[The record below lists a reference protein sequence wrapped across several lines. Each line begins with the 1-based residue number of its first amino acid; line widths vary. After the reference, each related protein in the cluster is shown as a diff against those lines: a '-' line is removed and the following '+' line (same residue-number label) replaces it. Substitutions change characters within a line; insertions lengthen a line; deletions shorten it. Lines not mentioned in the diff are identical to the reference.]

1 MIPVLAVSGFKK
13 SGKTTLCREL
23 AACFQEAGVRGGFV
37 KRTHEP
43 SVGCRGT
50 DTGLL
55 LETGVPTLLWAPDGL
70 RAENREGQP
79 RLDWIIE
86 RFMPDVD
93 LVLLEG
99 GKSLSLP
106 RVWVGNPEECPAEV
120 KGLLAWFGNSPS
132 AGGIP
137 LFRPGQEKDLAA
149 YLHDR
154 LLGRKPVPSVSLHVD
169 GRKIP
174 RKPYHEGFL
183 GQAILGMIRSLKGT
197 EGRDITIHV
206 RN

>member
-13 SGKTTLCREL
+13 SGKTALCREL
-23 AACFQEAGVRGGFV
+23 AVCFQAVGVRVGFV

-43 SVGCRGT
+43 AVGGQGT

-55 LETGVPTLLWAPDGL
+55 LETGVPTVLWATDGL
-70 RAENREGQP
+70 RAENTEKQP
-79 RLDWIIE
+79 ELDWMVE
-86 RFMPDVD
+86 RFLPGVD

-99 GKSLSLP
+99 GKSLPLP
-106 RVWVGNPEECPAEV
+106 RVWVGDPEECPAEV
-120 KGLLAWFGNSPS
+120 KGILAWFGNFPPAGRIPS
-132 AGGIP
+132 
-137 LFRPGQEKDLAA
+137 FRPGQEKDLAEF
-149 YLHDR
+149 LLDR
-154 LLGRKPVPSVSLHVD
+154 LLGKRQPPSVSLHVD

-174 RKPYHEGFL
+174 LKPYLERFL

-197 EGRDITIHV
+197 QGRDISIHI